1 MLGSRERKPP
11 SYIYDMK
18 YKYLSCDS
26 LNIYFLLILIS
37 LIDSLIFIFYFK
49 IKQEIK
55 LVGVKLVKI
64 NQKSY
69 ILCDKLAIAIFNP
82 FGSLFVC

>member
-26 LNIYFLLILIS
+26 LVIYFFIYIHIF
-37 LIDSLIFIFYFK
+37 IDSFFIFNFK

-55 LVGVKLVKI
+55 LVRVKLVK
-64 NQKSY
+64 KDS
-69 ILCDKLAIAIFNP
+69 KIAIY
-82 FGSLFVC
+82 